1 MGQKFSH
8 HEEIEERLLFLK
20 YVAGFSYD
28 FKITKQELNII
39 YDLLVKGSPI
49 PSDNE
54 EFLIWCKN
62 LCESSSISKTILDL
76 NEVGEFFTAK
86 MKNGELD
93 IRSLPIVGFEFL
105 QHYFLTVNE
114 KSQKLL
120 KSSQKKASKFVSNYN
135 NFSTYGYY

>member
-1 MGQKFSH
+1 MTPLFSNLC
-8 HEEIEERLLFLK
+8 RLRT
-20 YVAGFSYD
+20 GRSCFSYD
-28 FKITKQELNII
+28 FKITKQELSII
-39 YDLLVKGSPI
+39 YDLLVKESPI

-76 NEVGEFFTAK
+76 NEVGEFFTSK
-86 MKNGELD
+86 MKNRELD
-93 IRSLPIVGFEFL
+93 IKSLPLVGFSFL

-120 KSSQKKASKFVSNYN
+120 KSAQKKPSKFVSNYN

>member
-1 MGQKFSH
+1 MVHTENRKKIFLTNQKFSH
-8 HEEIEERLLFLK
+8 HDEIDERLLFLK

-39 YDLLVKGSPI
+39 YDLLVKESPI

-76 NEVGEFFTAK
+76 NEVGEFFTEK

-93 IRSLPIVGFEFL
+93 IKSLPIVGFEFL
-105 QHYFLTVNE
+105 
-114 KSQKLL
+114 
-120 KSSQKKASKFVSNYN
+120 
-135 NFSTYGYY
+135 